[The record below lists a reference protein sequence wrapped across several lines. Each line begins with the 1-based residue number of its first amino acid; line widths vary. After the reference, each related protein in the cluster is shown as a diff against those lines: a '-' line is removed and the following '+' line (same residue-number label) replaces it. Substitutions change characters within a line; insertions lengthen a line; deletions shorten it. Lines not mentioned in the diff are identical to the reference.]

1 MREEASCII
10 IHGYAAAFGVEKRCG
25 GRFAKVV

>member
-10 IHGYAAAFGVEKRCG
+10 IHGCAAAFGVEERWV

>member
-10 IHGYAAAFGVEKRCG
+10 IHGCAAAFGVEERRVG
-25 GRFAKVV
+25 SFAKAV

>member
-10 IHGYAAAFGVEKRCG
+10 IHGCAAAFGVEKRRG
-25 GRFAKVV
+25 GRFAKAV